1 MAGKQMEAVI
11 SLVGK
16 VDSSLKS
23 AIGSV
28 EKQLNK
34 LAKTKAIKSGLSKV
48 GSGIATGAKALA
60 AAGATVAG
68 AGASAALAVGNA
80 ALQQYASYEQ
90 LVGGVETL
98 FGAGGKNLDEYA
110 ASIGKSA
117 SEAQAQYDKLMASQ
131 QAVFDNAASAYKTAG
146 VSANTYMEQ
155 ATAFSA
161 SLIQSLGGD
170 TQKAASYADLA
181 IKDMS
186 DNANKMGT
194 DISSIQQTYQSLMR
208 GNYAML
214 DNLKLGYGGTKSELE
229 RLVKDA
235 NEYKESIGEVGDLSA
250 DNFGD
255 VIQAINAVQRKMGIT
270 GTTAKEAATT
280 IEGSVNTMKASWS
293 NWLTGLGRDD
303 ADMGALTDQLLASLD
318 AVAKNVGP
326 RIAQIGSQMLQYLPQ
341 ALSGAAEVLAPVLS
355 EALAGA
361 WNMATKALGGMGIQL
376 PTIDASGIMNTVGQI
391 ASVVGPAL
399 QSIGQAV
406 GPALQGALSVIQSVL
421 PSIVSGFEGLVNS
434 IGPSLQMVIGAIG
447 PPLANL
453 ATAVL
458 PPLMSA
464 LSGILPLLA
473 SIASAVL
480 PPIINFLSPIITL
493 VTQIASAVIPML
505 TSAIQFLTPV
515 IQFVITAF
523 MTLSPV
529 LSGVGSV
536 LTMVQGGFNAVKAAI
551 SPVMSAI
558 QALQAPVQSAMGF
571 LQGLWGVVSSIAG
584 ALGNLASK
592 AASAA
597 SAIGNIA
604 GGAIGAVGSF
614 FGFAKGGFTNG
625 PYIAGE
631 DPRYPNE
638 AVISFNPAY
647 RAQNLRYWAMAGHM
661 LGASPERA
669 ASVSVGGGGGPTT
682 YDFSGMTFAPR
693 VEVRGNASKADIIAA
708 IKECELEFVD
718 TIRDMLARDEE
729 DSYAAA

>member
-1 MAGKQMEAVI
+1 MAGKQMQAVI

-23 AIGSV
+23 AIDSV
-28 EKQLNK
+28 EKQMNK

-68 AGASAALAVGNA
+68 AGASAATAVGTA
-80 ALQQYASYEQ
+80 ALQQYSTYEQ
-90 LVGGVETL
+90 MVGGVETL
-98 FGAGGKNLDEYA
+98 FGTGGKNLDEYA

-131 QAVFDNAASAYKTAG
+131 QAVFDNAARAYKTAG

-170 TQKAASYADLA
+170 TQAAASYADLA

-194 DISSIQQTYQSLMR
+194 SIESIQQTYQSLMR

-235 NEYKESIGEVGDLSA
+235 SELTGQALDPSKFS
-250 DNFGD
+250 D
-255 VIQAINAVQRKMGIT
+255 VITAIHAVQENMGIT

-303 ADMGALTDQLLASLD
+303 ADMGELTDQLLASLD

-361 WNMATKALGGMGIQL
+361 WNMAAQALGGMGIQL

-406 GPALQGALSVIQSVL
+406 GPALQGALGVIQSVL
-421 PSIVSGFEGLVNS
+421 PDIVSGFQGLVNS

-597 SAIGNIA
+597 SAIANIA

-661 LGASPERA
+661 LGASPARA
-669 ASVSVGGGGGPTT
+669 ASVSGVGGGGGSTT

-693 VEVRGNASKADIIAA
+693 VEVRGNASKADIIDA

>member
-1 MAGKQMEAVI
+1 MQAVI
-11 SLVGK
+11 SLAGK

-23 AIGSV
+23 AIDSV
-28 EKQLNK
+28 EKQLSK
-34 LAKTKAIKSGLSKV
+34 LSKSKAIKSGLSKV

-68 AGASAALAVGNA
+68 AGASAAIAVGTA
-80 ALQQYASYEQ
+80 ALQQYATYEQ
-90 LVGGVETL
+90 MVGGIDTL
-98 FGAGGKNLDEYA
+98 FKDASGQVQQYA
-110 ASIGKSA
+110 A
-117 SEAQAQYDKLMASQ
+117 EAYR
-131 QAVFDNAASAYKTAG
+131 TAG
-146 VSANTYMEQ
+146 VSANAYMEQ
-155 ATAFSA
+155 ATSMSA
-161 SLIQSLGGD
+161 SLIQGLGGD
-170 TQKAASYADLA
+170 TQAAASMVDLA
-181 IKDMS
+181 IRDMS

-194 DISSIQQTYQSLMR
+194 DLGSIQQTYQSLMR

-214 DNLKLGYGGTKSELE
+214 DNLKLGYGGTKSELQ

-235 NEYKESIGEVGDLSA
+235 SKLTGEALDPSK
-250 DNFGD
+250 FSD
-255 VIQAINAVQRKMGIT
+255 VITAIHAVQDNLGIT

-280 IEGSVNTMKASWS
+280 IEGSVNSMKGAWD

-303 ADMGALTDQLLASLD
+303 ADMGAITDQLLTSLD

-326 RIAQIGSQMLQYLPQ
+326 RIVQIGSQMLQYLPQ
-341 ALSGAAEVLAPVLS
+341 ALSGAAGVLAPVLS
-355 EALAGA
+355 EALASA
-361 WNMATKALGGMGIQL
+361 WNMAMGALGGALGIEL
-376 PTIDASGIMNTVGQI
+376 PQIDASGIMSTVGQI

-406 GPALQGALSVIQSVL
+406 GPALQGALGVIQSVL
-421 PSIVSGFEGLVNS
+421 PSIVSGFQGLVNS

-480 PPIINFLSPIITL
+480 PPIINFMAPIITL
-493 VTQIASAVIPML
+493 VTQIAAAAIPML

-523 MTLSPV
+523 MTLSPI

-536 LTMVQGGFNAVKAAI
+536 LTMVQGGFNAVKSAI

-558 QALQAPVQSAMGF
+558 QSLQGPVQSAMGF

-584 ALGNLASK
+584 ALGNLASM

-597 SAIGNIA
+597 GAIGKIA

-614 FGFAKGGFTNG
+614 LGFAKGGFTNG

-661 LGASPERA
+661 LGASPARA
-669 ASVSVGGGGGPTT
+669 ASVSGGGGGGSTT